1 MPRLEGRR
9 SIQLS
14 YGRITCTDVKPFI
27 ATESTI
33 SWPLPSAEMADA
45 QNVQGH
51 PAPTDSQ
58 LMRLNLRKQSKIDPL
73 DSWSTLDFTFLQ
85 ERIPNFTHFNVR
97 RIPPRF
103 ANISQPLVDRERGA
117 LLERLVDVPQT
128 NGERSL
134 SGGHSWIFAPY
145 GHSGITQGTT

>member
-1 MPRLEGRR
+1 
-9 SIQLS
+9 
-14 YGRITCTDVKPFI
+14 
-27 ATESTI
+27 
-33 SWPLPSAEMADA
+33 MADA

-103 ANISQPLVDRERGA
+103 ANISEPLVDRERRA
-117 LLERLVDVPQT
+117 VLERLADVPQT
-128 NGERSL
+128 NSERSL
-134 SGGHSWIFAPY
+134 SGGTAGFLRLTVIPALRRERPDGY
-145 GHSGITQGTT
+145 DDGKRENLDRL